1 MKIKFTS
8 LMFVAV
14 AAASVLGKAKFWE
27 FGFFQG

>member
-8 LMFVAV
+8 LMFVAL
-14 AAASVLGKAKFWE
+14 AAASVFGKAHVL